1 MINGTSAIDTVL
13 SSVDSFQ
20 IFAGVNIEELR
31 NVWTSAFVDLYW
43 KLNIS
48 LNTLHR
54 IYITVETEFNFS
66 VTAT

>member
-31 NVWTSAFVDLYW
+31 NV
-43 KLNIS
+43 
-48 LNTLHR
+48 
-54 IYITVETEFNFS
+54 
-66 VTAT
+66 